1 MDIKEWL
8 KRARA
13 LDREVKE
20 LREAT
25 MKSLSI
31 AQGSGVDYSGERVQ
45 SSSDNGIESKFITY
59 TDNAILLERKI
70 EELEEYRKKVLTVIY
85 SIDDTVLRTLLI
97 ARYINCKTWEQIAED
112 MGYSVKWVKTG
123 LHSKAL
129 KQADKA
135 KN

>member
-112 MGYSVKWVKTG
+112 MGYSEKWVKTG

-129 KQADKA
+129 KALEEVRK
-135 KN
+135 

>member
-31 AQGSGVDYSGERVQ
+31 AQGLGVDYSEERVQ
-45 SSSDNGIESKFITY
+45 TTKGNGAENKFITY
-59 TDNAILLERKI
+59 TDNVLLLERKI
-70 EELEEYRKKVLTVIY
+70 EELERYRGEVLKAIY
-85 SIDDTVLRTLLI
+85 NIDDSVYRTLLI
-97 ARYINCKTWEQIAED
+97 SRYINCKTWERIAED
-112 MGYSVKWVKTG
+112 MGYSEKWVKTG

-129 KQADKA
+129 KALEEVRK
-135 KN
+135 